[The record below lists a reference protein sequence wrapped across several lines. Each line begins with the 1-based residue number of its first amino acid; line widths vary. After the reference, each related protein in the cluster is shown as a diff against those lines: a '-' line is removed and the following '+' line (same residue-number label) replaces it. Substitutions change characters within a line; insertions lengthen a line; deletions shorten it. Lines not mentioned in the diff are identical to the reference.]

1 MLRRRIALLCPVLL
15 LSVSLACEKPPATDT
30 TTPTDATPV
39 ETTDA
44 PPADAPLPP
53 AEEVLSKS
61 VEALGGRAAIDAVK
75 SSYSESKTEIKA
87 QGINLVS
94 RTWTKGRDFYIE
106 SDMPGVGLSQVWK
119 KGDEIWSK
127 DPINGLRKLEGKEAD
142 QARWASDP
150 LLVANWKQYF
160 DEAKTVA
167 RTKDGERELY
177 EVELGSAS
185 GDELVLSFDAKTSL
199 PAGQA
204 FKQSTPMGDIAIR
217 ITLDD
222 YRDVQGVMVPFRSVT
237 AVPLMSMV
245 QTTEKYE
252 VNVEVDDAKLQ
263 PPSPDATPAEPEAE
277 PAKGKGKGKTK
288 AKAKPKSTKAE
299 PKAEAGPKAE
309 AEPKAE
315 AGPKAEAEP

>member
-1 MLRRRIALLCPVLL
+1 MLRRRIALLCPCLL
-15 LSVSLACEKPPATDT
+15 LSMSLACEKPPATDT

-39 ETTDA
+39 KTADSEPKDA

-53 AEEVLSKS
+53 AEELFAKS
-61 VEALGGRAAIDAVK
+61 VEALGGRPAIDAVK
-75 SSYSESKTEIKA
+75 SSYSEAKTEIKA

-119 KGDEIWSK
+119 KGDELWSK

-150 LLVANWKQYF
+150 LLAANWNLYF
-160 DEAKTVA
+160 DKAETVG
-167 RTKDGERELY
+167 RTEDGGKERY
-177 EVELGSAS
+177 EVKLSSAS

-204 FKQSTPMGDIAIR
+204 FKQATPMGAMAVR
-217 ITLDD
+217 ISLED
-222 YRDVQGVMVPFRSVT
+222 YRDVHGVMVPFRSVT

-263 PPSPDATPAEPEAE
+263 PPVPGATPAEPTE
-277 PAKGKGKGKTK
+277 PKPGKGKTK
-288 AKAKPKSTKAE
+288 GKTKTTKTKAE
-299 PKAEAGPKAE
+299 PKAEPKA
-309 AEPKAE
+309 
-315 AGPKAEAEP
+315 GG